1 VSRHRATHV
10 LEVVQHIWLAG
21 RYRCYACGAR
31 WFRRRDGAMIAV
43 DTPYRMRFHCRTP
56 YRMRFHCR
64 SCTLAQRGL
73 GNTENV

>member
-1 VSRHRATHV
+1 VSRHHATRV
-10 LEVVQHIWLAG
+10 LEVVQHIWLPG

-31 WFRRRDGAMIAV
+31 WFRRRDGAMITV
-43 DTPYRMRFHCRTP
+43 DTP

-73 GNTENV
+73 GNTENA